1 MKKTNKMLVLAAFFA
16 AGLVLTAC
24 SDLDDSV
31 SEEVI
36 EQGGVVKAEFT
47 ISFPQ
52 QMGNMTRQG
61 LNIVQ
66 GQSTPVFRGLQNI
79 ELRPFHVTANSVT
92 PATTIPSMISLGESS
107 GTSGYILASNALY
120 TNSKS
125 HLYKDISV
133 PIGTRSF
140 IFYGMATNAATT
152 TTASANAV
160 NGVLE
165 KKEDGT
171 TLADI
176 TFSPKPIYTETGTH
190 QEAQD
195 IAKYLTNVANAGVG
209 GETTLTL
216 FPNLKNV
223 KTGSW
228 NSVKAVVQQIYSTIY
243 DQVATGNLQDVIIKA
258 MLKQTWDNVE
268 YTFAHEVTDTQNKK
282 TLSFAEQ
289 DEDNNFKAFTFP
301 QNVNLP
307 DGAVYIL
314 WSDTN
319 NKFEPIAN
327 DNHGLNIATF
337 DKYVYPPSLYYF
349 GLSDIKTV
357 AASMQSAYNNNN
369 TWAQILAAYDAA
381 ENNSTVVQ
389 STTQSIAIVKEVQYA
404 VGRLD
409 VSVTADGTNGTELKD
424 NADNYITF
432 DEDDFPVTGIIVA
445 NQRPVDYKFETG
457 TGTGTQYTIYDSQ
470 VFGVA
475 ETANT
480 YLYPG
485 ATSPNKTHTLVL
497 QTPVVD
503 PAKQGTDDGKT
514 DDNANVRIA
523 IEFMNN
529 SGKLFVGKDN
539 EIIYPN
545 TKFYLI
551 GTLVPDK
558 NTTQKLKDNTTVIKQ
573 AFVQDYVT
581 TANFKVQ
588 TLQNAYNLLPDLRS
602 PKLEIGMSVDL
613 TWETGITQDIV
624 IQ

>member
-1 MKKTNKMLVLAAFFA
+1 MKKTNRMLIFA
-16 AGLVLTAC
+16 ACFVAGLLMTAC
-24 SDLDDSV
+24 STTDDAEG
-31 SEEVI
+31 EEL
-36 EQGGVVKAEFT
+36 EQGVVKAEFT
-47 ISFPQ
+47 ISFPK
-52 QMGNMTRQG
+52 QMGSFTRQG
-61 LNIVQ
+61 IDIVQ
-66 GQSTPVFRGLQNI
+66 GQPTPVFRGLQNI
-79 ELRPFHVTANSVT
+79 ELRPFHVTADAVA
-92 PATTIPSMISLGESS
+92 PGTTIPSMISLGSS
-107 GTSGYILASNALY
+107 TTTSGYTLASDALY

-140 IFYGMATNAATT
+140 IFYGMAMNAAATA
-152 TTASANAV
+152 TASANAV

-176 TFSPKPIYTETGTH
+176 TFSPKPIYTEESTH

-243 DQVATGNLQDVIIKA
+243 EQVAEGNLQDAIVKA
-258 MLKQTWDNVE
+258 MLKQTWGEVE
-268 YTFAHEVTDTQNKK
+268 YTFAHVVTDTQNKK
-282 TLSFAEQ
+282 ALSFAEQ
-289 DEDNNFKAFTFP
+289 EGDNNFKTFTFP
-301 QNVNLP
+301 KNVNLP
-307 DGAVYIL
+307 DGAVYIR
-314 WSDTN
+314 WNT
-319 NKFEPIAN
+319 NKFEPIAT
-327 DNHGLNIATF
+327 DNHGLNIATL
-337 DKYVYPPSLYYF
+337 DKYVYPPSLYFF

-357 AASMQSAYNNNN
+357 AASMQSAYNNTN
-369 TWAQILAAYDAA
+369 TWAQILAAYDAVPA
-381 ENNSTVVQ
+381 ENKSTVVQ

-409 VSVTADGTNGTELKD
+409 VSVTADGTSGNELKD

-457 TGTGTQYTIYDSQ
+457 TGTQYTIYDSQ
-470 VFGVA
+470 VFGV
-475 ETANT
+475 TGTSDT

-485 ATSPNKTHTLVL
+485 AASPNKTHTLVL
-497 QTPVVD
+497 QTPIVD
-503 PAKQGTDDGKT
+503 PNKQGTDAGKT
-514 DDNANVRIA
+514 DDNANVKIA

-558 NTTQKLKDNTTVIKQ
+558 NTTQTLKDNTTIIKQ

-581 TANFKVQ
+581 TANFKVK
-588 TLQNAYNLLPDLRS
+588 TLQNAYNLLPDMRT
-602 PKLEIGMSVDL
+602 PNLEIGMSVDL
-613 TWETGITQDIV
+613 TWETGITQEIV
-624 IQ
+624 IE